1 MFKIRIAESAPWA
14 IHRIPSFGTASAY
27 KSKQLKGVWHRVFPV
42 DAKEIHALRL
52 LDHQEHKF
60 APTSGNGVLISDT
73 ALRQFV

>member
-14 IHRIPSFGTASAY
+14 IHRVTSFGTGSAY

-42 DAKEIHALRL
+42 DAREIHALRL